1 MVSVAGIPEKIRQ
14 DIAIYL
20 GPEEKILKAISP
32 DSGKIRGEV
41 WLLLT
46 SNSIFF
52 HTCEHGKE
60 PVVALIGR
68 NEVKE
73 IDYFQKPSEIVL
85 TFVPL
90 RNPGNTTR
98 LTFPVSKKTELEDF
112 CEDLADLIDF
122 RMETK
127 AGVKVYPRPE
137 ESKSGSQ
144 KAPESKSPAKVT
156 TEKSEKDNTVSTGAA
171 KADESGK
178 SDKSGKSTPS
188 QGTVEKPSIIEKKSS
203 TQSSKP
209 APELKIVA
217 TPGRIEKTGS
227 AEPKENDA
235 APTARYIVVAT
246 LVSVLVAFIWYRFFK
261 MISAG
266 RQNR

>member
-20 GPEEKILKAISP
+20 GPDEKILKAISP
-32 DSGKIRGEV
+32 DSGKIAGEV

-52 HTCEHGKE
+52 HTCEKGKE

-68 NEVKE
+68 NEIKE
-73 IDYFQKPSEIVL
+73 IDYFQKPAEIVL
-85 TFVPL
+85 TFVPS
-90 RNPGNTTR
+90 RNPGNTTK
-98 LTFPVSKKTELEDF
+98 LTFPIGKKSELEDF

-137 ESKSGSQ
+137 ESKSRSQ
-144 KAPESKSPAKVT
+144 KAPESKSPAKVA
-156 TEKSEKDNTVSTGAA
+156 TEKSEKGNTVLSTGAA
-171 KADESGK
+171 KADES
-178 SDKSGKSTPS
+178 DKSGKSTKS

-217 TPGRIEKTGS
+217 APGKIEKTGS

-246 LVSVLVAFIWYRFFK
+246 LVSVLVAFIWYQFFK